1 MNQAETPIPT
11 RARPFEK
18 AQKPTPAWLKAILG
32 RELSPSRSEYQAV
45 TQALWD
51 GDKPMDDLVAWMFEA
66 ESCVNGLAHG
76 SGFAASLD
84 GERIVVDGRFVLGH
98 MVEGSVTVLRPQES

>member
-45 TQALWD
+45 TQALWE
-51 GDKPMDDLVAWMFEA
+51 GDPAMEFQFCSHVGAPDAGGRIASRGDNSREAWTTPA
-66 ESCVNGLAHG
+66 G
-76 SGFAASLD
+76 SPNS
-84 GERIVVDGRFVLGH
+84 R
-98 MVEGSVTVLRPQES
+98 